1 MKKII
6 AVFLVIFVYI
16 TASAQQVAV
25 DRSLELKIGDRLPLL
40 PKMPIINYSDN
51 FFNYDKQDD
60 RLIILDLFNTG
71 CTSCIAK
78 MPALQKLKKEFGR
91 KLEVI
96 MVTPEDK
103 GKMEGF
109 YRNNKFLKE
118 HAAALPTIVSDTL
131 LQKYF
136 PHVAVS
142 HVAWIY
148 KNQVMAISHPDYVTA
163 ENIQKILKGESIDI
177 PQKDDFSIVEIT
189 SDDQVS
195 VVDQEKMIGS
205 VQITGFNPKLN
216 STGIKFVHDSTQG
229 VHTTY
234 FNNLDLL
241 GAFTAAWSRIKKPTY
256 LLLKERIEWNVK
268 NPDRYHYDE
277 LKGLP
282 YQMWQEKYS
291 VSYKRM
297 DHLDI
302 SDSLRAKKVLDDLSD
317 FFGVKVSWELRKRRC
332 LVITKAE
339 QKHTEIKQ
347 KGLRYDG
354 TESLAFAIDYSGK
367 YPPVIDEV
375 KLIVDMEIPDFKN
388 LDELSLYLANYG
400 AIVKEDWRDIEVLVF
415 KEN

>member
-16 TASAQQVAV
+16 TASAQQKQL
-25 DRSLELKIGDRLPLL
+25 DRSLQLKIGDQLPPL
-40 PKMPIINYSDN
+40 PKLPIVNYSEN
-51 FFNYDKQDD
+51 FFNDNKQDD
-60 RLIILDLFNTG
+60 KLIIFDLFNTG

-78 MPALQKLKKEFGR
+78 MPALQKLKTEFGR

-103 GKMEGF
+103 GTMERF

-148 KNQVMAISHPDYVTA
+148 KNKVMAISHPDYVTA
-163 ENIQKILKGESIDI
+163 ENIQKILKGEPTDI
-177 PQKDDFSIVEIT
+177 PLKDDFSIVEIT

-195 VVDQEKMIGS
+195 VEDNKKMIGS
-205 VQITGFNPKLN
+205 IQITGYNPKLN

-241 GAFTAAWSRIKKPTY
+241 GAFTAAWAPVKKPTY
-256 LLLKERIEWNVK
+256 LLQKERIEWNVK
-268 NPDRYHYDE
+268 NPDRYQYDE
-277 LKGLP
+277 SKSLP
-282 YQMWQEKYS
+282 YQMWLEKYS
-291 VSYKRM
+291 VCYKRM
-297 DHLDI
+297 DHLDV
-302 SDSLRAKKVLDDLSD
+302 SDSTRALHVLNDLSD
-317 FFGVKVSWELRKRRC
+317 FFGVKVSWEFRKRRC
-332 LVITKAE
+332 LVITKTA
-339 QKHTEIKQ
+339 QKHVELKQ
-347 KGLRYDG
+347 KGMRYDG
-354 TESLAFAIDYSGK
+354 TETFAFFMDYSGK

-375 KLIVDMEIPDFKN
+375 KLTVDMEIPDFNN
-388 LDELSLYLANYG
+388 LDELNHYLANYG
-400 AIVKEDWRDIEVLVF
+400 AMIKEDWRDIEVLVF